1 MPELHKE
8 EMQGRF
14 RLFQQQEKRKGMRGI
29 WPVVRD
35 IIEAAFIVIFAVAVL
50 GLSIFCL
57 ASCFI
62 LTARMLFEL

>member
-1 MPELHKE
+1 
-8 EMQGRF
+8 
-14 RLFQQQEKRKGMRGI
+14 MRGI

-35 IIEAAFIVIFAVAVL
+35 IIEAAFIVIFAVAML

-62 LTARMLFEL
+62 LTARILFEL